1 MRKNKKWTIEDME
14 AIKQLR
20 KDGRTWLSIA
30 RKYKTN
36 RPNIKSVY
44 KYYAPA
50 LDNKASKVEDAIKA
64 IITDPIL
71 GTLGLG
77 ERRIKM
83 IVDKVIEVY
92 EA

>member
-30 RKYKTN
+30 RKFKTN
-36 RPNIKSVY
+36 RANIKSVY

-50 LDNKASKVEDAIKA
+50 LDDKSARIENAINS
-64 IITDPIL
+64 IMTDPIL

-83 IVDKVIEVY
+83 IVNKAIEVY